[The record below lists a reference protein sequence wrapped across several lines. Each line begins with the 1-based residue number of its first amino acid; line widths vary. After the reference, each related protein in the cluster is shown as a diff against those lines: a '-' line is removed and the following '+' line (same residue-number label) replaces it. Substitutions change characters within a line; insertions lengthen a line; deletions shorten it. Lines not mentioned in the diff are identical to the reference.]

1 MKTLLQDLRYG
12 WRMLSKTPGL
22 TAIVAIT
29 LALGIAANALIFSI
43 VNGYLLRPLP
53 VPHPEQIAFLAAQQ
67 KNSSPYLFTFSYPD
81 FLDFRSQAAPV
92 ADLFGYMPVLPGLS
106 ADGRADQILAS
117 YVTGNY
123 FTALNVQPA
132 LGRLMLPDEEN
143 QPGKASVLVLG
154 YSYWKKR
161 FRGDPGVIGKQVRL
175 NGKPAIVI
183 GVVPKRFLGTLPF
196 AEMDGYLPL
205 SSGGSLEQGSG
216 DLMHDRDSRIMRV
229 MARLKPGVSFAQAQS
244 SFNVIAG
251 RLAKQ
256 YSATDKNV
264 TVRVY
269 REQLARSQPLGNNVI
284 VTMAGFFL
292 VLAAAVLL
300 LACMNVANV
309 LLARATVRQREMGLR
324 AALGASRSRLIRQML
339 TESVLL
345 GLLGG
350 AGGIIVGN
358 WFNPGDLS
366 RLMTSTS
373 LPLRLDVSFDWHVF
387 AYAFGAALLSGI
399 VIGLWPAFR
408 SSRAD
413 VNSLLQEGGRSDTAG
428 VGRQRFRN
436 FLVAAQVAGSLI
448 LLVIAGLL
456 VRSLQHAGNLR
467 LGFDP
472 SHVLNVTVDPHQIG
486 YDENQERE
494 FYGKLEARVRMLPG
508 VQSASLAFGTP
519 MGHLNITNGG
529 AVSIEGHSMQAGQ
542 QPPTVAFNNVSPH
555 YLETMRVP
563 LLRGRSFSSLDKKN
577 APSVA
582 IVNQTMADT
591 FWPREDPVGKRFSVK
606 PLNAPAQSMQ
616 VVGVAD
622 DGKYGFITE
631 DPTALFYVPMAQ
643 NFISIQT
650 LQLRTSVPP
659 ESLIA
664 PVQNEIH
671 RLAPDLPIVET
682 STMQQMVEGTN
693 GLQLFRFAA
702 YFAAA
707 IGGLGLF
714 LAVLGVYGVVSFAAV
729 QRTREIGI
737 RMALGGSERDV
748 LRLMLRQGVRMVIAG
763 LLIGLVAALVL
774 TRVMTRYLL
783 DVSPGDPLTYA
794 TVALVLT
801 AVALL
806 ACWIPARRA
815 TRVDPGMALRYE

>member
-1 MKTLLQDLRYG
+1 VKTLLQDIRYG
-12 WRMLSKTPGL
+12 WRMLRKSSGL
-22 TAIVAIT
+22 SFIVALT

-53 VPHPEQIAFLAAQQ
+53 VPHAEQIAVLTAQQ
-67 KNSSPYLFTFSYPD
+67 KGGSPFLYMFSYPD

-106 ADGRADQILAS
+106 ADGKADQMLAS

-132 LGRLMLPDEEN
+132 LGRLILPSEEN
-143 QPGKASVLVLG
+143 QPGKAAVLVLG
-154 YSYWKKR
+154 YSYWQKR

-175 NGKPAIVI
+175 NGKPAIII
-183 GVVPKRFLGTLPF
+183 GIVPKQFLGTLPV

-205 SSGGSLEQGSG
+205 SSGGSLEQSSG
-216 DLMHDRDSRIMRV
+216 GLMGDRDSRLMRV
-229 MARLKPGVSFAQAQS
+229 MARLRPGVSFAQAQS
-244 SFNVIAG
+244 SLNVIAE

-256 YSATDKNV
+256 YPATDQNV
-264 TVRVY
+264 IVRVY
-269 REQLARSQPLGNNVI
+269 REQLARSQPLGSNV
-284 VTMAGFFL
+284 VVAMAGFFL
-292 VLAAAVLL
+292 VLAALVLL

-324 AALGASRSRLIRQML
+324 AVLGASRARIVRQML
-339 TESVLL
+339 TESILL

-350 AGGIIVGN
+350 VGGVLVGN
-358 WFNPGDLS
+358 WFNPGDLA
-366 RLMTSTS
+366 RLMSS
-373 LPLRLDVSFDWHVF
+373 NLPLRLDVSFDWHVF
-387 AYAFGAALLSGI
+387 AYAFAAALLSGI
-399 VIGLWPAFR
+399 LIGLWPAWR

-428 VGRQRFRN
+428 MGRQRFRN

-456 VRSLQHAGNLR
+456 VRSLQHAGTIQ
-467 LGFDP
+467 LGFQPD
-472 SHVLNVTVDPHQIG
+472 HVLNVTVDPHQMG
-486 YDENQERE
+486 YDEKQERE
-494 FYGKLEARVRMLPG
+494 FYRRLEAAVRALPG
-508 VQSASLAFGTP
+508 VQSVSLAFGTP
-519 MGHLNITNGG
+519 MGHLNIANAG
-529 AVSIEGHSMQAGQ
+529 AVSIEGHPIPFNQQA
-542 QPPTVAFNNVSPH
+542 PTVFFNNVDPG

-563 LLRGRSFSSLDKKN
+563 LLRGRSFTGLDNQN

-582 IVNQTMADT
+582 IVNQIMADK
-591 FWPREDPVGKRFSVK
+591 FWPHQDPIGKRFTLK
-606 PLNAPAQSMQ
+606 LLTAPAQTIQ
-616 VVGVAD
+616 VVGVTAN
-622 DGKYGFITE
+622 GKYGMITE
-631 DPTALFYVPMAQ
+631 DPNAFFYVPLAQ

-650 LQLRTSVPP
+650 LQLRTSVAP

-664 PVQNEIH
+664 PVRNEIR
-671 RLAPDLPIVET
+671 RLAPDMPIVDT

-707 IGGLGLF
+707 VGGLGLF
-714 LAVLGVYGVVSFAAV
+714 LAVLGVYGVVSFGAV

-748 LRLMLRQGVRMVIAG
+748 VRLVLRQGVSMVTAG
-763 LLIGLVAALVL
+763 LLLGLFGALAL

-783 DVSPGDPLTYA
+783 DVSPSDPLTYA
-794 TVALVLT
+794 TVALLLS

-815 TRVDPGMALRYE
+815 TRVDPGIALRYE

>member
-1 MKTLLQDLRYG
+1 MRTLLQDIRYG
-12 WRMLSKTPGL
+12 WRMLCKTPGL
-22 TAIVAIT
+22 TAIVAAT

-53 VPHPEQIAFLAAQQ
+53 VPHPEQIAFLATQQ
-67 KNSSPYLFTFSYPD
+67 KGSSPFLYMFSYPD
-81 FLDFRSQAAPV
+81 FLDFRSEAAPV
-92 ADLFGYMPVLPGLS
+92 ADLFGFMPVLPGLS
-106 ADGRADQILAS
+106 ADGQADQMLAS

-123 FTALNVQPA
+123 FAALNVQPA
-132 LGRLMLPDEEN
+132 LGRLILASEEN
-143 QPGKASVLVLG
+143 QPGKAAVLVLG
-154 YSYWKKR
+154 YSYWQKR
-161 FRGDPGVIGKQVRL
+161 FRGDPRVIGKQVRL
-175 NGKPAIVI
+175 NGKPAIII
-183 GVVPKRFLGTLPF
+183 GVVPKRFLGTLPV

-205 SSGGSLEQGSG
+205 SSGGSLEQAAGN
-216 DLMHDRDSRIMRV
+216 LMHDRDSPIMRV
-229 MARLKPGVSFAQAQS
+229 MARLKPGVSFAEAQS
-244 SFNVIAG
+244 SLNLIAE

-256 YSATDKNV
+256 YPATDKNV

-284 VTMAGFFL
+284 VAMAGFFL
-292 VLAAAVLL
+292 VLAALVLL

-324 AALGASRSRLIRQML
+324 AALGASRARLIRQML

-350 AGGIIVGN
+350 VGGIIVGN
-358 WFNPGDLS
+358 WFNPGDLA
-366 RLMTSTS
+366 RLMSTS

-387 AYAFGAALLSGI
+387 AYAFGAALVSGI
-399 VIGLWPAFR
+399 VIGLWPAWR

-413 VNSLLQEGGRSDTAG
+413 VHGLLQEGGRSDTSGAR
-428 VGRQRFRN
+428 RQRFRN

-456 VRSLQHAGNLR
+456 VRSLQHAGSIH

-472 SHVLNVTVDPHQIG
+472 ERVLNVTVDPHQIG
-486 YDENQERE
+486 YDEKQERE
-494 FYGKLEARVRMLPG
+494 FYRQLEARVRALPG
-508 VQSASLAFGTP
+508 VQSVSLAFGTP
-519 MGHLNITNGG
+519 MGHLNIVNGG
-529 AVSIEGHSMQAGQ
+529 AVSIEGHPIPAGQ
-542 QPPTVAFNNVSPH
+542 EAPTVFFNNVDPG
-555 YLETMRVP
+555 YLATMRVP
-563 LLRGRSFSSLDKKN
+563 LLRGRSFSDLDN
-577 APSVA
+577 QSAPSVA
-582 IVNQTMADT
+582 IVNETMVEK
-591 FWPREDPVGKRFSVK
+591 FWPHEDPIGKHFTLK
-606 PLNAPAQSMQ
+606 PLMAPAQSMQ
-616 VVGVAD
+616 VVGVATN
-622 DGKYGFITE
+622 GKYGAIFE
-631 DPTALFYVPMAQ
+631 DPTAFFYVPMAQ

-650 LQLRTSVPP
+650 LQLRTSVVP

-664 PVQNEIH
+664 PVRNEIR
-671 RLAPDLPIVET
+671 RLAPDLPIIDAM
-682 STMQQMVEGTN
+682 TMRKVMEGTN
-693 GLQLFRFAA
+693 GTQLFRFAA

-737 RMALGGSERDV
+737 RMALGGSEGDV
-748 LRLMLRQGVRMVIAG
+748 MRLVLRQGVGMVIAG
-763 LLIGLVAALVL
+763 LLVGLLAALAL
-774 TRVMTRYLL
+774 TRVMTRYLF
-783 DVSPGDPLTYA
+783 DVSPSDPLTYA

-815 TRVDPGMALRYE
+815 TRVDPGIALRYE

>member
-1 MKTLLQDLRYG
+1 
-12 WRMLSKTPGL
+12 MLSKTPGL

-132 LGRLMLPDEEN
+132 LGRLMLPNEEN

-154 YSYWKKR
+154 YSYWQKR
-161 FRGDPGVIGKQVRL
+161 FRGNPGVIGKQVRL

-229 MARLKPGVSFAQAQS
+229 MARLKPGVSFPQAQS
-244 SFNVIAG
+244 WFNVIAE

-284 VTMAGFFL
+284 VAMAGFFL

-350 AGGIIVGN
+350 AGGILVGN

-366 RLMTSTS
+366 RLMPSNS

-387 AYAFGAALLSGI
+387 AYAFGAALVSGI

-486 YDENQERE
+486 YNENQERE
-494 FYGKLEARVRMLPG
+494 FYRQLEARARMLPG

-519 MGHLNITNGG
+519 MGHLNIVNGG
-529 AVSIEGHSMQAGQ
+529 AVSIDGDSIQAGQ
-542 QPPTVAFNNVSPH
+542 QPPTVAFNNVSPD
-555 YLETMRVP
+555 YLQTMRIP
-563 LLRGRSFSSLDKKN
+563 LLRGRSFSSLDNKN
-577 APSVA
+577 TPSVA

-591 FWPREDPVGKRFSVK
+591 FWPHQDPVGKRFSVK
-606 PLNAPAQSMQ
+606 PLYAPAQSMQ
-616 VVGVAD
+616 VVGVAAN
-622 DGKYGFITE
+622 GKYGFITE

-643 NFISIQT
+643 NFVSIQT
-650 LQLRTSVPP
+650 LQLRTSVAP

-748 LRLMLRQGVRMVIAG
+748 LRLILRQGIRMVIAG
-763 LLIGLVAALVL
+763 LLIGLVAALAL
-774 TRVMTRYLL
+774 TRVMARYLL

-801 AVALL
+801 AVALA